1 MIHQF
6 NKQMKL
12 SGFLTMTFLLAS
24 LNACVL
30 EQVSITERFEQ
41 KREVQGKYDKC
52 IEEIAEATAEIG
64 VIGLDIASQNWI
76 GIVEGIAKLGKKIYQ
91 IVECFKNI
99 VPKNFEELQETLIEM
114 TGRMVTMGGDSLQ
127 CYIDHAKEALGELKT
142 LVSDLSKG
150 DMSAVEKDLADVQ
163 ATFQDAVQNC

>member
-1 MIHQF
+1 
-6 NKQMKL
+6 MKL
-12 SGFLTMTFLLAS
+12 NGFLTMTILLAS

-30 EQVSITERFEQ
+30 EQASITEQFHQ
-41 KREVQGKYDKC
+41 KRNLHGKYDKC
-52 IEEIAEATAEIG
+52 IEEIAEASAEIG

-76 GIVEGIAKLGKKIYQ
+76 GMVEGITKLGKKIYQ

-99 VPKNFEELQETLIEM
+99 VPRNFEELQETLIEM
-114 TGRMVTMGGDSLQ
+114 TGRLVTMRGDSLQ

-150 DMSAVEKDLADVQ
+150 DISAVEKDLGDVK